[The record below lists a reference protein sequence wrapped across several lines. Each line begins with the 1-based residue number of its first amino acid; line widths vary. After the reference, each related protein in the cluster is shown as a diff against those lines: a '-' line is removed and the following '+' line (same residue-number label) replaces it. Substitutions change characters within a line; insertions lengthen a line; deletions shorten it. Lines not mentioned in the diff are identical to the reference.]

1 MMVNVNYVIIV
12 KGGVIIMRFYE
23 KQALQATI
31 ERVKF
36 MQEMNFDKY
45 VILNN
50 LDNIVEKLRINASN
64 DFINCLFDIRQKVV
78 LDKEIK
84 IGGFKI

>member
-1 MMVNVNYVIIV
+1 
-12 KGGVIIMRFYE
+12 MRNYE
-23 KQALQATI
+23 KQIIQANI
-31 ERVKF
+31 AAIKY

-64 DFINCLFDIRQKVV
+64 DFINCLFDIRQKIV
-78 LDKEIK
+78 LDKEIN
-84 IGGFKI
+84 

>member
-1 MMVNVNYVIIV
+1 
-12 KGGVIIMRFYE
+12 MRNHE
-23 KQALQATI
+23 KQRLQAII
-31 ERVKF
+31 EDVKY
-36 MQEMNFDKY
+36 MQEKKFNKY

-50 LDNIVEKLRINASN
+50 LDSIIEKLRVNASN

-84 IGGFKI
+84 

>member
-1 MMVNVNYVIIV
+1 
-12 KGGVIIMRFYE
+12 MRNHE
-23 KQALQATI
+23 KQRLQATI
-31 ERVKF
+31 LGIKY
-36 MQEMNFDKY
+36 MQKMKFDKY

-50 LDNIVEKLRINASN
+50 LDSLIENLRVNASN

-84 IGGFKI
+84 

>member
-1 MMVNVNYVIIV
+1 MRNYENQ
-12 KGGVIIMRFYE
+12 R
-23 KQALQATI
+23 LQATI
-31 ERVKF
+31 DGIKY
-36 MQEMNFDKY
+36 MQKMKFDKY

-50 LDNIVEKLRINASN
+50 LDSLIENLRVNASN

-84 IGGFKI
+84 

>member
-1 MMVNVNYVIIV
+1 MRYYEIV
-12 KGGVIIMRFYE
+12 RIRE
-23 KQALQATI
+23 TI
-31 ERVKF
+31 KSIKY
-36 MQEMNFDKY
+36 MQKMEFDKY

-50 LDNIVEKLRINASN
+50 LDSLIENLRINASN

-84 IGGFKI
+84 

>member
-1 MMVNVNYVIIV
+1 
-12 KGGVIIMRFYE
+12 MRYYE
-23 KQALQATI
+23 KQSLQATI

-50 LDNIVEKLRINASN
+50 LDNIVEKLRVNASN
-64 DFINCLFDIRQKVV
+64 EFIKSLFDIRQKVV

-84 IGGFKI
+84 

>member
-1 MMVNVNYVIIV
+1 
-12 KGGVIIMRFYE
+12 MRYYE
-23 KQALQATI
+23 KQALKATI

-64 DFINCLFDIRQKVV
+64 DFINYLFDIRQKVV
-78 LDKEIK
+78 LDKK
-84 IGGFKI
+84 I

>member
-1 MMVNVNYVIIV
+1 
-12 KGGVIIMRFYE
+12 MRFYE
-23 KQALQATI
+23 KQALQATF

-64 DFINCLFDIRQKVV
+64 DFLSCLFDIRQNVL

-84 IGGFKI
+84 